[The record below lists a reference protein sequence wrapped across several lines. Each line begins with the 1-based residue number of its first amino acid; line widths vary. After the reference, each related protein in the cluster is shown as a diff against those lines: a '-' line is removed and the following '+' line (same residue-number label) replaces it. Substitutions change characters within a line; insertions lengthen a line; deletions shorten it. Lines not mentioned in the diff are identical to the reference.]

1 MDLFDPG
8 QLAGGNPTQVHD
20 FNPGIIDS
28 GPAKGL
34 FWTMHI
40 PTHDVH
46 VDLEEATAAMRVSNA
61 DVEDYHTLKNALL
74 DGPSDPASVSFVI
87 RWQGVKARVEVPRLR
102 AGVRG
107 TVHRGLGHGHVVGE
121 RALDRVQLPLRP
133 RRDLYDHLRRD
144 RLGAKRR
151 LLPRNRLVRQHPFGS

>member
-8 QLAGGNPTQVHD
+8 QLDPAGNPTQIHD
-20 FNPGIIDS
+20 FNPGTIDS

-40 PTHDVH
+40 PTRDVH
-46 VDLEEATAAMRVSNA
+46 VDLDRATATMRVKDA

-87 RWQGVKARVEVPRLR
+87 RWRGVKA
-102 AGVRG
+102 
-107 TVHRGLGHGHVVGE
+107 GE
-121 RALDRVQLPLRP
+121 GALDRVQFRLRP
-133 RRDLYDHLRRD
+133 RHDLEDHLCRN
-144 RLGAKRR
+144 RLRAKRR
-151 LLPRNRLVRQHPFGS
+151 LLLLARIVPITSTTLQRLRRR

>member
-8 QLAGGNPTQVHD
+8 QLDPTGNPTQIHD
-20 FNPGIIDS
+20 FNPGTINS

-40 PTHDVH
+40 PTHNVH
-46 VDLEEATAAMRVSNA
+46 VDLRQSTATMRVNNA

-87 RWQGVKARVEVPRLR
+87 RWQGVKARVEVHDFELGF
-102 AGVRG
+102 AGQFIEDSA
-107 TVHRGLGHGHVVGE
+107 TVAWSAKVPSTGFRFRSDPATTSKTTFAEIGSERNGVFFHG
-121 RALDRVQLPLRP
+121 A
-133 RRDLYDHLRRD
+133 
-144 RLGAKRR
+144 A
-151 LLPRNRLVRQHPFGS
+151 